1 VRSSVT
7 QLVCQ
12 DERSVVGRRALQL
25 QRVLT
30 AMDPERVE
38 ILPWP
43 GAIRLARKFA
53 RKTEGLGVSI
63 RVAHTRAEPQ

>member
-1 VRSSVT
+1 
-7 QLVCQ
+7 
-12 DERSVVGRRALQL
+12 
-25 QRVLT
+25 VLT

-53 RKTEGLGVSI
+53 RKTDGLGVSI